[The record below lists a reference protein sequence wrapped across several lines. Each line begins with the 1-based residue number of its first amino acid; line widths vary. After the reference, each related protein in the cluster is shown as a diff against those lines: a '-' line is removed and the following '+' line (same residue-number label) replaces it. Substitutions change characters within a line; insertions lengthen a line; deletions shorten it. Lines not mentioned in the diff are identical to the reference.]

1 LKMTKF
7 YLRRRE
13 VRWLLLLG
21 LGIGCLFS
29 PMQSQSPWTTGQT
42 AIGQA
47 SGDRFEDELQKALDQ
62 LKQRKYEDA
71 LKSFKRANEL
81 RGKNSAECFLGM
93 AQAYQG
99 LQAYKNVIES
109 CEKAIEFGGS
119 DKHLL
124 AHAYNVK
131 GLAFQAQ
138 ADGKDQKKLH
148 DAELAFRQGIAADA
162 GQVPI
167 HFNLGVTLMQEN
179 QDPDGIAELKKYLEL
194 LPNAA
199 SAAEARKMIENPRR
213 AREDYAPD
221 VSITTSDGEL
231 ISLED
236 LHGKVVLL
244 DFWGTWCP
252 PCRASVPDL
261 RSLHKK
267 YGKDSSFVMIG
278 ISSDSDEEKWK
289 DFTAKNQMVWAQH
302 LDRERRVQ
310 RAFSVRAFPTYIVI
324 DQEGIIRFRSVGT
337 SLERNA
343 DLESAIRKQLKNAA
357 KTQPTE

>member
-1 LKMTKF
+1 
-7 YLRRRE
+7 
-13 VRWLLLLG
+13 
-21 LGIGCLFS
+21 
-29 PMQSQSPWTTGQT
+29 
-42 AIGQA
+42 
-47 SGDRFEDELQKALDQ
+47 
-62 LKQRKYEDA
+62 
-71 LKSFKRANEL
+71 
-81 RGKNSAECFLGM
+81 M

-109 CEKAIEFGGS
+109 CEKAIEFGSS
-119 DKHLL
+119 DTHLL
-124 AHAYNVK
+124 AHAYNIK

-138 ADGKDQKKLH
+138 ADGRDQKKLH

-162 GQVPI
+162 AQVPI
-167 HFNLGVTLMQEN
+167 HYNLGVILMQES
-179 QDPDGIAELKKYLEL
+179 QDTEGIAELKKYLEL
-194 LPNAA
+194 LPNAP
-199 SAAEARKMIENPRR
+199 SGAEARKMIENPRR
-213 AREDYAPD
+213 ARENYAPD
-221 VSITTSDGEL
+221 VSITTADGEF

-261 RSLHKK
+261 RNLHKK

-289 DFTAKNQMVWAQH
+289 DFTAKNQMVWPQH

-310 RAFSVRAFPTYIVI
+310 RAFNIHAFPTYIVI
-324 DQEGIIRFRSVGT
+324 DQEGIVRFRSVGM

>member
-1 LKMTKF
+1 MTKF
-7 YLRRRE
+7 NMRRRE
-13 VRWLLLLG
+13 LRWLLLFG
-21 LGIGCLFS
+21 LCIGCLVS
-29 PMQSQSPWTTGQT
+29 PMQSGSPWTTGQI

-47 SGDRFEDELQKALDQ
+47 SDSRFDDELQKALDQ
-62 LKQRKYEDA
+62 LKQRKYEEA
-71 LKSFKRANEL
+71 LKGFKRANEL
-81 RGKNSAECFLGM
+81 HGKNSAQCFLGM

-99 LQAYKNVIES
+99 LQAYKNIIES
-109 CEKAIEFGGS
+109 CEKAIEFGDS
-119 DKHLL
+119 DTHLL
-124 AHAYNVK
+124 AHAYNIK

-138 ADGKDQKKLH
+138 ADGKDQKRLH

-162 GQVPI
+162 AQIPI
-167 HFNLGVTLMQEN
+167 HYNLGVTLMQEN
-179 QDPDGIAELKKYLEL
+179 QDPDGIAELKKYLQL

-199 SAAEARKMIENPRR
+199 SATEARKLIENPRR
-213 AREDYAPD
+213 ARENYAPD
-221 VSITTSDGEL
+221 VSITTSDGEF

-261 RSLHKK
+261 RALHKK

-289 DFTAKNQMVWAQH
+289 DFTAKNQMVWPQH

-310 RAFSVRAFPTYIVI
+310 HAFNVHAFPTYIVI
-324 DQEGIIRFRSVGT
+324 DEEGIVRFRSVGT

-343 DLESAIRKQLKNAA
+343 DLEGAIRKQLKNAPKA
-357 KTQPTE
+357 QPTE